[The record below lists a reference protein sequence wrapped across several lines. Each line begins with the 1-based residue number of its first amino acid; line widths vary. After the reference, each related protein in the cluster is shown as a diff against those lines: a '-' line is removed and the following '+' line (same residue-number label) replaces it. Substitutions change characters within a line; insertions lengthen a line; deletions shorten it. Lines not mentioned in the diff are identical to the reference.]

1 MPTSIEQVREFLDEY
16 DLRYRVDD
24 EHEAILIGFEIDPD
38 ETLFRNP
45 DGSAAI
51 RMVIRVME
59 QGEFLA
65 VFCPQAWNVAT
76 CPHKR
81 AVFEAI
87 AAIQSQ
93 YKLLRFDYD
102 SGDGEIRPN
111 VELPL
116 EDSEITSRQFHR
128 LIHGVLHGVRRYDGV
143 IRHAM
148 QTGEVSF
155 ASVELMEA
163 RAASSPEIARLRQ
176 LAEESG
182 GIDEL
187 ERLAAGDDSDSLVEG
202 FGLADDGSCVID
214 ESSADHLVFDSE
226 EDSLDEPAAEQPPCP
241 QPVIRR
247 IWEQLRSWRRLFGP
261 TSPQAGGKRKAG

>member
-1 MPTSIEQVREFLDEY
+1 MPTSIEQVQEFLDEY
-16 DLRYRVDD
+16 ELRYRIDA
-24 EHEAILIGFEIDPD
+24 EHDAILIGFEINPD
-38 ETLFRNP
+38 ETSFRNP
-45 DGSAAI
+45 DGSAAV

-59 QGEFLA
+59 HGEFLA
-65 VFCPQAWNVAT
+65 VFCPQAWNVAA
-76 CPHKR
+76 CPHKQ

-102 SGDGEIRPN
+102 GVDGEIRPN

-128 LIHGVLHGVRRYDGV
+128 LIHGVLHGVQRYDGV

-148 QTGEVSF
+148 ETGEVSF
-155 ASVELMEA
+155 ASVERMEA
-163 RAASSPEIARLRQ
+163 RAASSPEIARLQQ
-176 LAEESG
+176 LAEEIG
-182 GIDEL
+182 GIEEL
-187 ERLAAGDDSDSLVEG
+187 ERLAAGDDIGPLAEG
-202 FGLADDGSCVID
+202 FGLAGDGDSVID
-214 ESSADHLVFDSE
+214 ESSADDLIIDSD
-226 EDSLDEPAAEQPPCP
+226 EDSLDESAAEQPSDP

-261 TSPQAGGKRKAG
+261 NDPQAEGKRKAG